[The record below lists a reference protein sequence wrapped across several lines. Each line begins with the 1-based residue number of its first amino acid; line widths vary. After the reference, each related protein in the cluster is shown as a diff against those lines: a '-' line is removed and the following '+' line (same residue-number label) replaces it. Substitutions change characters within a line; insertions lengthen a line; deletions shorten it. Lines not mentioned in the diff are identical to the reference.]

1 MPEPKVDQQTIAEK
15 LGISRSTV
23 TRVLRH
29 DPSHRIASSTR
40 KLILQTAEEMGYV
53 PRKRK
58 TSNIAFVVCGEM
70 ASLQHELH
78 MAVCNEAFKSD
89 YRVFLVRLP
98 ERPTYKQLSA
108 YANPLS
114 ADGIIIMGQFAPELV
129 EQLDGILPVVVI
141 DGDEHFNS
149 VDAVQADYV
158 ELGRMLTQH
167 ILDLG
172 HRDIA
177 VIVQFA
183 WDINWTGPMQ
193 GVRTALEQA
202 GIEPDLSRVW
212 SKSGKLYPEL
222 LKEILAS
229 KPAPTA
235 LLAFTTSDHAIIL
248 STLMA
253 MGVDVPEE
261 LSYVGWAAA
270 YMAALLPFPTVTCLD
285 DLFESIASAA
295 VQRLLERTE
304 DQDIQPERIIV
315 PVKLRTGE
323 TCIRHTEDA

>member
-1 MPEPKVDQQTIAEK
+1 MPEPKIDQQAIAEK
-15 LGISRSTV
+15 LGVSRSTV

-40 KLILQTAEEMGYV
+40 KVILQTAKEMGYV
-53 PRKRK
+53 LRKRK

-78 MAVCNEAFKSD
+78 MAVCTEAFKSD
-89 YRVFLVRLP
+89 YRVFLVMLP
-98 ERPTYKQLSA
+98 DRPTYKQLSA

-114 ADGIIIMGQFAPELV
+114 ADGIIIIGQFAPELI
-129 EQLDGILPVVVI
+129 EQLDGVLPVAVI
-141 DGDEHFNS
+141 DGDEQYSN
-149 VDAVQADYV
+149 VDTVQADYI

-177 VIVQFA
+177 VIVQFP
-183 WDINWTGPMQ
+183 WDINWTGPMK
-193 GVRTALEQA
+193 GVRVALEQA

-229 KPAPTA
+229 KPTPTA
-235 LLAFTTSDHAIIL
+235 ILALTTSDHAIIL

-253 MGVDVPEE
+253 MGVDVPKD
-261 LSYVGWAAA
+261 LSYIGWAAA

-285 DLFESIASAA
+285 DLFESIASEA
-295 VQRLLERTE
+295 VHRLLQRT
-304 DQDIQPERIIV
+304 DHLDIPTQRVVV
-315 PVKLRTGE
+315 PVKLRVGE
-323 TCIRHTEDA
+323 TCISNKQA